1 MFGIRMVRMVRM
13 LLPALLLASAVTASA
28 QVKVAIINLQKAVL
42 ETAEIQKAQKEL
54 EAKFKPRQDKAEALQ
69 RELQTIQGQLQTMA
83 GKLTPQAEQELNVQ
97 GQRKQRE
104 LQRLTEDLQG
114 DVDRERQDILGRSAV
129 RMNDVVKK
137 LSEAKSLD
145 VVVDVT
151 NAVYFKPALEIT
163 AEATAEYNKAYPAK

>member
-1 MFGIRMVRMVRM
+1 MFGIRMSRL
-13 LLPALLLASAVTASA
+13 LLPALVLACGITASA

-42 ETAEIQKAQKEL
+42 DTAEIQKAQKEL
-54 EAKFKPRQDKAEALQ
+54 ETKYKPRQEKAEALQ

-114 DVDRERQDILGRSAV
+114 DVDRERQDILGRSAQ

-137 LSEAKSLD
+137 VAEAKGLD
-145 VVVDVT
+145 MVVDVS
-151 NAVYFKPALEIT
+151 NAVYFKPTLDIT
-163 AEATAEYNKAYPAK
+163 AEATAEYNKSYPAK

>member
-1 MFGIRMVRMVRM
+1 MLGIRTAR
-13 LLPALLLASAVTASA
+13 LLPALVLMCAFSASA

-42 ETAEIQKAQKEL
+42 DTAEIQKAQKEL
-54 EAKFKPRQDKAEALQ
+54 EAKYKPRQDKAEALQ
-69 RELQTIQGQLQTMA
+69 KELQTIQTQLQTMA
-83 GKLTPQAEQELNVQ
+83 GKLTPQAEQDLTVQ

-104 LQRLTEDLQG
+104 LQRLTDDLQG
-114 DVDRERQDILGRSAV
+114 DVDRDRQDILSRAAQ

-137 LSEAKSLD
+137 LAEGKTLD
-145 VVVDVT
+145 VIVDVS

>member
-1 MFGIRMVRMVRM
+1 MFGIRTVR
-13 LLPALLLASAVTASA
+13 LLASAILLACAATASA
-28 QVKVAIINLQKAVL
+28 QVKAAIINLQKAVL
-42 ETAEIQKAQKEL
+42 DTAEIQKAQKEL

-83 GKLTPQAEQELNVQ
+83 GKLTPQAESELNVQ

-104 LQRLTEDLQG
+104 LQRLTDDLQG
-114 DVDRERQDILGRSAV
+114 EVDRERQDILGRSAQ
-129 RMNDVVKK
+129 RMSDVVKK
-137 LSEAKSLD
+137 LSEAKGLD

-163 AEATAEYNKAYPAK
+163 SEATAEYNKVYPVK

>member
-1 MFGIRMVRMVRM
+1 MFGIRMSRL
-13 LLPALLLASAVTASA
+13 LLPAIVLACAVTASA
-28 QVKVAIINLQKAVL
+28 QVKMAIINLQKAVL
-42 ETAEIQKAQKEL
+42 DTAEIQKAQKDL
-54 EAKFKPRQDKAEALQ
+54 ETKFKPRQEKAEGLQ

-104 LQRLTEDLQG
+104 LQRMTEDLQG
-114 DVDRERQDILGRSAV
+114 DVDRERQDILGRSAQ
-129 RMNDVVKK
+129 RMTDIVKK
-137 LSEAKSLD
+137 VSEAKGLD
-145 VVVDVT
+145 VVVDVS

>member
-1 MFGIRMVRMVRM
+1 MFGIRTVRL
-13 LLPALLLASAVTASA
+13 LLPALVLACAATASA
-28 QVKVAIINLQKAVL
+28 QVKAAIINLQKAVL
-42 ETAEIQKAQKEL
+42 DTAEIQKEQKNL
-54 EAKFKPRQDKAEALQ
+54 ETKFKPRQDKAEALQ

-83 GKLTPQAEQELNVQ
+83 GKLTPQAEAELNVQ

-104 LQRLTEDLQG
+104 LKRITDDLQEE
-114 DVDRERQDILGRSAV
+114 VDRERQEILGRSAQ

-145 VVVDVT
+145 LVVDVT

-163 AEATAEYNKAYPAK
+163 AEATAEYNKAYPVK

>member
-1 MFGIRMVRMVRM
+1 MFGIRMVRM

-104 LQRLTEDLQG
+104 FQRLTEDLQG

>member
-1 MFGIRMVRMVRM
+1 MFGIRMSRL
-13 LLPALLLASAVTASA
+13 LLPALVLACGITASA

-42 ETAEIQKAQKEL
+42 DTAEIQKAQKEL
-54 EAKFKPRQDKAEALQ
+54 ETKYKPRQEKAEALQ

-114 DVDRERQDILGRSAV
+114 DVDRERQDILGRSAQ

-137 LSEAKSLD
+137 VAEAKGLD
-145 VVVDVT
+145 MIVDVS
-151 NAVYFKPALEIT
+151 NAVYFKPTLDIT
-163 AEATAEYNKAYPAK
+163 AEATAEYNKSYPAK

>member
-1 MFGIRMVRMVRM
+1 MFGIRSARL
-13 LLPALLLASAVTASA
+13 LLPAIVLACAFTASA
-28 QVKVAIINLQKAVL
+28 QVKVAIINLQKSVL
-42 ETAEIQKAQKEL
+42 DTAEIQKAQKEL
-54 EAKFKPRQDKAEALQ
+54 ETKFKPRQDKAEALQ
-69 RELQTIQGQLQTMA
+69 KELQTIQGQLQTMA

-114 DVDRERQDILGRSAV
+114 EVDRERQDILGRTAQ
-129 RMNDVVKK
+129 RMNEVVKK
-137 LSEAKSLD
+137 LSESKGLD
-145 VVVDVT
+145 MVVDVT

>member
-1 MFGIRMVRMVRM
+1 MFGIRMSRL
-13 LLPALLLASAVTASA
+13 LLPALVLACGITASA

-42 ETAEIQKAQKEL
+42 DTAEIQKAQKEL
-54 EAKFKPRQDKAEALQ
+54 ETKYKPRQEKAEALQ

-114 DVDRERQDILGRSAV
+114 DVDRERQDILGRSAQ
-129 RMNDVVKK
+129 RMRPTI
-137 LSEAKSLD
+137 E
-145 VVVDVT
+145 
-151 NAVYFKPALEIT
+151 
-163 AEATAEYNKAYPAK
+163 

>member
-1 MFGIRMVRMVRM
+1 MLGIRSVRL
-13 LLPALLLASAVTASA
+13 LLPVILLTCAATASA
-28 QVKVAIINLQKAVL
+28 QIKVAIINLQKAVL
-42 ETAEIQKAQKEL
+42 DTAEIQKAQKDL
-54 EAKFKPRQDKAEALQ
+54 EARFKPRQDKAEALQ
-69 RELQTIQGQLQTMA
+69 RELATIQGQLQTMA

-114 DVDRERQDILGRSAV
+114 DVDRERQDILGRSAQ
-129 RMNDVVKK
+129 RMNEVVKK
-137 LSEAKSLD
+137 LSEAKGLD

-163 AEATAEYNKAYPAK
+163 PEATAEYNKAYPVK

>member
-1 MFGIRMVRMVRM
+1 MFGIRMSRL
-13 LLPALLLASAVTASA
+13 LLPAILLVGAATASA

-42 ETAEIQKAQKEL
+42 DTAEIVKAQKDL
-54 EAKFKPRQDKAEALQ
+54 ETRYKPRQEKAEALQ
-69 RELQTIQGQLQTMA
+69 KELQTIQGQLQTMA

-104 LQRLTEDLQG
+104 LQRLTDDLQG
-114 DVDRERQDILGRSAV
+114 DVDRERQDILGRSAQ

-137 LSEAKSLD
+137 LSEAKGLD
-145 VVVDVT
+145 MVVDVT
-151 NAVYFKPALEIT
+151 NAVYFKPAMEIT

>member
-1 MFGIRMVRMVRM
+1 MFGIRMSRL
-13 LLPALLLASAVTASA
+13 LLPAILLACAATASA
-28 QVKVAIINLQKAVL
+28 QIKVAIINLQKAVL
-42 ETAEIQKAQKEL
+42 DTTEIVKAQKDL
-54 EAKFKPRQDKAEALQ
+54 ETRYKPRQEKAEGLQ

-104 LQRLTEDLQG
+104 LQRLTDDLQA
-114 DVDRERQDILGRSAV
+114 DVDRERQDILGRSAQ

-137 LSEAKSLD
+137 LSEAKGLD
-145 VVVDVT
+145 MVVDVT
-151 NAVYFKPALEIT
+151 NAVYFKPTMEIT